1 MELLSLGRS
10 SGAMVCAGDLQGALA
25 RVASPR
31 VSADVLIG
39 VYPPAELS
47 ALHRRRR
54 PPAYPFAEPGLTLT
68 HLGRGGVWLA
78 LRALGLGRG
87 SRLAMPA
94 YHCGSEVEAAHLAGI
109 ELDFYR
115 VDAQL
120 RVDED
125 DLSRAAAAS
134 DATYLISCFGFPMPN
149 PPADTRVIEDAA
161 HGLFSR
167 DPDGRP
173 LGSCGD
179 AAVFC
184 PRKSLGTPDGGA
196 VLLREPGRSID
207 AVAGRPEP
215 RAMARSVAS
224 LVAGRAAIA
233 GPHPVRARAAEA
245 IGRASRTDAA
255 ARAGTLTET
264 VIGEWGLQPA
274 DLDAAARSP
283 SRLTAAAV
291 TRVDGDAIRA
301 RRRTNYEALRDE
313 LADLT
318 LEPFR
323 ELPGGTC
330 PLYFPVLAED
340 RSGAIARLLD
350 YGVRAL
356 EVWPVPHPVL
366 DRERFA
372 ELEPVRHG
380 LLSLPV
386 HQAMEEHHVE
396 VVLEAA
402 KAVLHTSTRP
412 AI

>member
-1 MELLSLGRS
+1 
-10 SGAMVCAGDLQGALA
+10 
-25 RVASPR
+25 

-47 ALHRRRR
+47 ALRPRRR

-68 HLGRGGVWLA
+68 HLGRGAVWLA

-87 SRLAMPA
+87 SRIAMPA

-109 ELDFYR
+109 DIDFYR

-120 RVDED
+120 RVDEE
-125 DLSRAAAAS
+125 DLARAAAAC
-134 DATYLISCFGFPMPN
+134 DATYLISCFGFPMPQ
-149 PPADTRVIEDAA
+149 PPAGARVIEDAA

-167 DPDGRP
+167 DAAGRA
-173 LGSCGD
+173 LGARGD

-196 VLLREPGRSID
+196 LLLCDEGRRMD
-207 AVAGRPEP
+207 AVAGRPDG

-224 LVAGRAAIA
+224 LVAGRAAMA
-233 GPHPVRARAAEA
+233 RPRLVRARAAEA

-255 ARAGTLTET
+255 AREGTLTET
-264 VIGEWGLQPA
+264 VIGEWGLEPA

-301 RRRTNYEALRDE
+301 RRRANYEALRDE
-313 LADLT
+313 LAELT

-323 ELPGGTC
+323 ELPEGIC
-330 PLYFPVLAED
+330 PLYFPVLAAD
-340 RSGAIARLLD
+340 RGAAIAELLD
-350 YGVRAL
+350 HGVRAL
-356 EVWPVPHPVL
+356 EVWPVPHPIL

-372 ELEPVRHG
+372 ELEPARQG
-380 LLSLPV
+380 LLALPV
-386 HQAMEEHHVE
+386 HQAMQDRHVE
-396 VVLEAA
+396 RVLVAA
-402 KAVLHTSTRP
+402 KAVFPTPVRP

>member
-1 MELLSLGRS
+1 
-10 SGAMVCAGDLQGALA
+10 
-25 RVASPR
+25 

-47 ALHRRRR
+47 AVRRRR
-54 PPAYPFAEPGLTLT
+54 NPPAYPFGEAGVTLT
-68 HLGRGGVWLA
+68 HLGRGAVWLA

-87 SRLAMPA
+87 SRVAMPA
-94 YHCGSEVEAAHLAGI
+94 YHCGSEVEAAHLAGA

-125 DLSRAAAAS
+125 DMARAAAAS
-134 DATYLISCFGFPMPN
+134 DATYLISCFGFPMPE
-149 PPADTRVIEDAA
+149 PPSGTRVIEDAA

-167 DPDGRP
+167 DPQGLP
-173 LGSCGD
+173 LGSRGA

-196 VLLREPGRSID
+196 LLIRDSGRRMD
-207 AVAGRPEP
+207 AVAGHPDGRG
-215 RAMARSVAS
+215 MARSVAS
-224 LVAGRAAIA
+224 LLAGRAAMSS
-233 GPHPVRARAAEA
+233 ARVLREPATRGLE
-245 IGRASRTDAA
+245 RASRTDAA

-291 TRVDGDAIRA
+291 VRVDGDDIRA
-301 RRRTNYEALRDE
+301 RRRANYLALRDE
-313 LADLT
+313 LAELAP
-318 LEPFR
+318 EPFR
-323 ELPGGTC
+323 ELAPGTC

-340 RSGAIARLLD
+340 RGPAIAALLHR
-350 YGVRAL
+350 GVRAL
-356 EVWPVPHPVL
+356 EVWPVPHPIL
-366 DRERFA
+366 DRDRFA
-372 ELEPVRHG
+372 ELEPARRG
-380 LLSLPV
+380 LLALPV
-386 HQAMEEHHVE
+386 HQAMRGDHVDA
-396 VVLEAA
+396 VLSAA
-402 KAVLHTSTRP
+402 KAVFRAG